1 MAKLTW
7 IPRALGLATAAY
19 GAAVTIRPALMA
31 KPTGLVTLT
40 GEPARGV
47 AVLTRSIGVRD
58 VATGLAM
65 AVAPAGTALR
75 TAIAVRVSADI
86 ADAVGFGTGLP
97 DADARR
103 KSALVAGIW
112 AGLCALS
119 ALAAGRSRGRK

>member
-1 MAKLTW
+1 MVKLSW
-7 IPRALGLATAAY
+7 VPRVLGIATALY
-19 GAAVTIRPALMA
+19 GAAVAVRPALMA
-31 KPTGLVTLT
+31 RPTGLVTST

-65 AVAPAGTALR
+65 AVAPAGKPLR
-75 TAIAVRVSADI
+75 TAIAVRVAADV

-97 DADARR
+97 DAEARR
-103 KSALVAGIW
+103 KSAVVAGVW

-119 ALAAGRSRGRK
+119 ALTAGAPDRGR